1 MSKGKIAIVGI
12 GEVPTGW
19 YPERHEWDIVYD
31 SCMQAVRDAGINK
44 DEIEG
49 VICSPAIGQPKLD
62 SELVFGKLPEELGL
76 KGCRDIVSVNGGGS
90 TSANLLRM
98 AEHWITNGIAR
109 IVLVMHA
116 SKYTSIDPNVTIH
129 TFATAGMSMEWEYP
143 FGTTY
148 NGMVAMNTGR
158 FMHENGVTPEE
169 MASIPVAFRKWAE
182 LDPNA
187 MHRKPLTVEKVL
199 ATKMVSTPLHAMECN
214 MLADGGGALIV
225 TSPEIAK
232 KICKTPV
239 YKLGEGARY
248 CQATMTQ
255 RSEEIWATQGKQA
268 AQDAFKQSGLTI
280 KDMDILE
287 LYCAYP
293 ILMPH
298 LLVALGVCKN
308 GKEAVRFVAEGNTW
322 PGGKLP
328 CSTIG
333 DALSRGHTGSGVG
346 FAYLVETARQLMGKA
361 GERQVKDC
369 KHVLMNCSGG
379 SGMNMIIE
387 IFGRDL
393 K

>member
-19 YPERHEWDIVYD
+19 YPERHEWDIIYD
-31 SCMQAVRDAGINK
+31 TCMQAVRDAGLNK
-44 DEIEG
+44 NDIEG
-49 VICSPAIGQPKLD
+49 VLCSPAVGQPKLD

-76 KGCRDIVSVNGGGS
+76 KGCKDIASVNAGGA

-98 AEHWITNGIAR
+98 AEHWINTGIAR
-109 IVLVMHA
+109 IVLIMHA
-116 SKYTSIDPNVTIH
+116 TKYSSIDPNYLIK

-148 NGMVAMNTGR
+148 NGMIAMATTR
-158 FMHENGVTPEE
+158 FMNDNNISPEE

-187 MHRKPLTVEKVL
+187 MFRKPLTVEKVL
-199 ATKMVSTPLHAMECN
+199 STRMISTPLHSMECN
-214 MLADGGGALIV
+214 MLADGGAALVV

-239 YKLGEGARY
+239 YMLGEGARY
-248 CQATMTQ
+248 CQATVTQ
-255 RSEEIWATQGKQA
+255 RTDDLLARMYKEA
-268 AQDAFKQSGLTI
+268 AADAFKQAGLTI
-280 KDMDILE
+280 KDMNILE

-293 ILMPH
+293 ILMPI
-298 LLVALGVCKN
+298 LLMVLGVCKG
-308 GKEAVRFVAEGNTW
+308 GKDAIRFIAEGNTW

-369 KHVLMNCSGG
+369 KYVLMNCAGG
-379 SGMNMIIE
+379 SGMNMIFE
-387 IFGRDL
+387 IFGRNL

>member
-19 YPERHEWDIVYD
+19 YPERHEWDIIYD

-44 DEIEG
+44 NEIEG

-76 KGCRDIVSVNGGGS
+76 KGCKDIVSVNGGGS

-98 AEHWITNGIAR
+98 AEHWINTGVAKT
-109 IVLVMHA
+109 VLIMHA
-116 SKYTSIDPNVTIH
+116 SKYSSIDPNLVIK

-148 NGMVAMNTGR
+148 NGMVAMVTER
-158 FMHENGVTPEE
+158 FMQDNGVSPEE

-187 MHRKPLTVEKVL
+187 MFRKPLTVEKVL
-199 ATKMVSTPLHAMECN
+199 STRMISTPLHSMECN
-214 MLADGGGALIV
+214 MLADGGAALLV
-225 TSPEIAK
+225 TSATNAA

-239 YKLGEGARY
+239 YKLGEGSRY
-248 CQATMTQ
+248 CQATLTQ
-255 RSEEIWATQGKQA
+255 RTDETNA
-268 AQDAFKQSGLTI
+268 AQYKAAASDAFREAGLSI
-280 KDMDILE
+280 NHMNVLE

-293 ILMPH
+293 VLMPY
-298 LLVALGVCKN
+298 LLVALGVSKN
-308 GKEAVRFVAEGNTW
+308 GKEAIRFIADGNTW

-369 KHVLMNCSGG
+369 KYALMNCAGG
-379 SGMNMIIE
+379 SGMNMIFE
-387 IFGRDL
+387 IFGRKL

>member
-19 YPERHEWDIVYD
+19 YPERHEWDIIYD
-31 SCMQAVRDAGINK
+31 SCMQAVTDAGINK
-44 DEIEG
+44 NEIEG
-49 VICSPAIGQPKLD
+49 VICSPAVGQPKLD

-76 KGCRDIVSVNGGGS
+76 KGCKDIVSVNGGGS

-98 AEHWITNGIAR
+98 AEHWITTGIAK
-109 IVLVMHA
+109 IVLIMHA
-116 SKYTSIDPNVTIH
+116 SKYSSIDPNVVIH
-129 TFATAGMSMEWEYP
+129 TFATSGMSMEWEYP

-148 NGMVAMNTGR
+148 NGMIAMLTER
-158 FMHENGVTPEE
+158 FMDKNGVTAEE
-169 MASIPVAFRKWAE
+169 MASIPVSFRKWAE
-182 LDPNA
+182 LDTNA
-187 MHRKPLTVEKVL
+187 MFRKPLTVQEVL
-199 ATKMVSTPLHAMECN
+199 SSRMASTPLHAKECN

-225 TSPEIAK
+225 TSPEIAG

-239 YKLGEGARY
+239 YKLGEGSRY
-248 CQATMTQ
+248 CQATVTQ
-255 RSEEIWATQGKQA
+255 RPEELMATQVKGA
-268 AQDAFKQSGLTI
+268 AQDAFREAGLTV

-293 ILMPH
+293 ITMPY
-298 LLVALGVCKN
+298 LLVALDVCKN
-308 GKEAVRFVAEGNTW
+308 GKEAMKFIEEGNTW

-361 GERQVKDC
+361 GERQVKNC

-379 SGMNMIIE
+379 SGMNQIIE
-387 IFGRDL
+387 IFGRNL

>member
-19 YPERHEWDIVYD
+19 YPERHEWDIIYD
-31 SCMQAVRDAGINK
+31 SCMQAVNDAGINK
-44 DEIEG
+44 NEIEG

-98 AEHWITNGIAR
+98 AEHWITNGIAKT
-109 IVLVMHA
+109 VLIMHA
-116 SKYTSIDPNVTIH
+116 SKYTSIDPNVIIH

-148 NGMVAMNTGR
+148 NGMVAMHTAR
-158 FMHENGVTPEE
+158 FMHDNNVSPEE

-187 MHRKPLTVEKVL
+187 MYRKPLTVEKVL
-199 ATKMVSTPLHAMECN
+199 STKMISTPLHSMECN
-214 MLADGGGALIV
+214 MLADGGGALVV
-225 TSPEIAK
+225 TSAERAK

-255 RSEEIWATQGKQA
+255 RTEEIWATQGKQA
-268 AQDAFKQSGLTI
+268 ARDAFKQAGLTI

-293 ILMPH
+293 ILMPY

-361 GERQVKDC
+361 GERQVKNC
-369 KHVLMNCSGG
+369 RHVLMNCSGG

>member
-19 YPERHEWDIVYD
+19 YPDRSEWDIIYD
-31 SCMQAVRDAGINK
+31 SCMMAVKDAGISK
-44 DEIEG
+44 DEVEG
-49 VICSPAIGQPKLD
+49 VICSPAVGQPKLD

-76 KGCRDIVSVNGGGS
+76 KGCRDVVSVHGGGS

-98 AEHWITNGIAR
+98 AENWIENGIAR
-109 IVLVMHA
+109 IVLIMHA
-116 SKYTSIDPNVTIH
+116 SKYSSIDPVLVIKA
-129 TFATAGMSMEWEYP
+129 FATAGMSMEWEYP

-148 NGMVAMNTGR
+148 NGMIAMQTAR
-158 FMHENGVTPEE
+158 FMHQNGVTAEE
-169 MASIPVAFRKWAE
+169 MASIPVAYRKWAE

-187 MHRKPLTVEKVL
+187 MFRKPLTIEEVL
-199 ATKMVSTPLHAMECN
+199 SSRMISTPLHSKECN
-214 MLADGGGALIV
+214 MLADGGGALVV

-239 YKLGEGARY
+239 YKLGEGSRY
-248 CQATMTQ
+248 CQATVTQ
-255 RSEEIWATQGKQA
+255 RTEESSAKQYREA
-268 AQDAFKQSGLTI
+268 AQDAFKQAGLTI

-293 ILMPH
+293 ITLP
-298 LLVALGVCKN
+298 LLLIAAGVCKT
-308 GKEAVRFVAEGNTW
+308 GKEAMRFIAEGNSW

-369 KHVLMNCSGG
+369 QNVMMNCAGG
-379 SGMNMIIE
+379 SGMNIIFE
-387 IFGRDL
+387 IFGRKL
-393 K
+393 

>member
-19 YPERHEWDIVYD
+19 YPERHEWDIIYD
-31 SCMQAVRDAGINK
+31 SCIQAVNDAGINK
-44 DEIEG
+44 NEIEG
-49 VICSPAIGQPKLD
+49 VICSPAVGQPKLD

-109 IVLVMHA
+109 IVLIMHA

-148 NGMVAMNTGR
+148 NGMVAMNTAR
-158 FMHENGVTPEE
+158 FMQQYGITAEE

-187 MHRKPLTVEKVL
+187 MYRKPLTVEKVL
-199 ATKMVSTPLHAMECN
+199 STKMISTPLHSMECN

-232 KICKTPV
+232 KICETPV
-239 YKLGEGARY
+239 YKLGEGNRY
-248 CQATMTQ
+248 LQATMTQ
-255 RSEEIWATQGKQA
+255 RTDDTMLNGIKEA
-268 AQDAFKQSGLTI
+268 AQGAFKQAGLAI
-280 KDMDILE
+280 KDMNILE

-293 ILMPH
+293 ILMPI
-298 LLVALGVCKN
+298 LLVALGVCKD

-361 GERQVKDC
+361 GERQVKNC

>member
-19 YPERHEWDIVYD
+19 YPERHEWDIIYD
-31 SCMQAVRDAGINK
+31 TCMQAVRDAGLNK
-44 DEIEG
+44 NDIEG
-49 VICSPAIGQPKLD
+49 VLCSPAVGQPKLD

-76 KGCRDIVSVNGGGS
+76 KGCRDIASVNAGGA

-98 AEHWITNGIAR
+98 AEHWINTGIAR
-109 IVLVMHA
+109 IVLIMHA
-116 SKYTSIDPNVTIH
+116 TKYSSIDPNYLIK

-148 NGMVAMNTGR
+148 NGMIAMATTR
-158 FMHENGVTPEE
+158 FMNDNNISPEE

-187 MHRKPLTVEKVL
+187 MFRKPLTVEKVL
-199 ATKMVSTPLHAMECN
+199 STRMISTPLHSMECN
-214 MLADGGGALIV
+214 MLADGGAALVV
-225 TSPEIAK
+225 TSPEMAK

-239 YKLGEGARY
+239 YMLGEGARY
-248 CQATMTQ
+248 CQATVTQ
-255 RSEEIWATQGKQA
+255 RTDDLLARMYKEA
-268 AQDAFKQSGLTI
+268 AADAFKQAGLTI
-280 KDMDILE
+280 KDMNILE

-293 ILMPH
+293 ILMPI
-298 LLVALGVCKN
+298 LLMVLGVCKG
-308 GKEAVRFVAEGNTW
+308 GKDAIRFIAEGNTW

-369 KHVLMNCSGG
+369 KYVLMNCAGG
-379 SGMNMIIE
+379 SGMNMIFE
-387 IFGRDL
+387 IFGRNL

>member
-1 MSKGKIAIVGI
+1 MSKGKIAIVGL

-19 YPERHEWDIVYD
+19 YPDRSEWDIIYD
-31 SCMQAVRDAGINK
+31 SCMMAVKDAGIGKN
-44 DEIEG
+44 DIEG
-49 VICSPAIGQPKLD
+49 VICSPAVGQPKLD

-76 KGCRDIVSVNGGGS
+76 KGCKDMVSVNGGGS

-98 AEHWITNGIAR
+98 AEHWIENGIAK
-109 IVLVMHA
+109 IVMVMHA
-116 SKYTSIDPNVTIH
+116 SKYTSIPPEIVIK

-148 NGMVAMNTGR
+148 NGMVAMQTER
-158 FMHENGVTPEE
+158 FMHENGVTAEE
-169 MASIPVAFRKWAE
+169 MASIAVAYRKWAE

-199 ATKMVSTPLHAMECN
+199 SSRMISTPLHSLECN

-225 TSPEIAK
+225 TSPELAR
-232 KICKTPV
+232 KISKTPV

-248 CQATMTQ
+248 CQATVTQ
-255 RSEEIWATQGKQA
+255 RTEEATADLYKEA
-268 AQDAFKQSGLTI
+268 AQIAFKQAGVTL

-293 ILMPH
+293 ILMP
-298 LLVALGVCKN
+298 LLLIAVGVCKT
-308 GKEAVRFVAEGNTW
+308 GKEAIRFIADGNTL

-346 FAYLVETARQLMGKA
+346 FAYLVETVRQLMGKA

-369 KHVLMNCSGG
+369 QYVLMNVAGG
-379 SGMNMIIE
+379 SGMNMIFE
-387 IFGRDL
+387 IFGRKL
-393 K
+393 

>member
-19 YPERHEWDIVYD
+19 YPERNEWDIIYD
-31 SCMQAVRDAGINK
+31 SCMMAVKDAGINK
-44 DEIEG
+44 NEIEG
-49 VICSPAIGQPKLD
+49 VICAPAVGQPKLD

-98 AEHWITNGIAR
+98 AEHWIENGIAK
-109 IVLVMHA
+109 IVLIMHA
-116 SKYTSIDPNVTIH
+116 SKYSSIAPEIVIK

-148 NGMVAMNTGR
+148 NGMVAFQTAR
-158 FMHENGVTPEE
+158 FMHDNGVTAEE
-169 MASIPVAFRKWAE
+169 MASIPVAYRKWAE

-187 MHRKPLTVEKVL
+187 MFRKPLTVSEVL
-199 ATKMVSTPLHAMECN
+199 SSRMISTPLHSKECN

-225 TSPEIAK
+225 TSPAIAK

-248 CQATMTQ
+248 CQATVTQ
-255 RSEEIWATQGKQA
+255 RTPEANAKLYRES
-268 AQDAFKQSGLTI
+268 AQQAFKESGLSV

-293 ILMPH
+293 VMMPL
-298 LLVALGVCKN
+298 LLVAAGVCRD
-308 GKEAVRFVAEGNTW
+308 GKEATRFIAEGNTW

-361 GERQVKDC
+361 GDRQIKDC
-369 KHVLMNCSGG
+369 QYVMMNCAGG
-379 SGMNMIIE
+379 SGMNIIFE
-387 IFGRDL
+387 IFGRKL
-393 K
+393 